1 MPRRFNVIH
10 ACVSTE
16 ERARAGISR
25 LLGEAGRQVVHV
37 ESGLLGEQLDSIDV
51 LLCGEPPRI
60 DWSRARRL
68 RLLQLM
74 SSGIEGLWPATGLH
88 AEVEVASARGIHLP
102 EMRDHALALMLAF
115 ERRLLLAVQ
124 QQRERRWSPLAAGSL
139 SGKTVALVGL
149 GEVGRAVAA
158 ACAGFGMRVVG
169 VRAEV
174 RSTPHVDRVYAPQ
187 ELDDA
192 LRAADYVVVV
202 VPLTDRTRG
211 LLDARALSAMQSHAV
226 LIHLSRGGIVDETA
240 LCAALLQGRLA
251 GAALDVFER
260 EPLPPDSPLWT
271 TPNLLITPHAAGRV
285 RGYVERALKV
295 FVENLERI
303 ERGDLPT
310 TRVDRTRGY

>member
-1 MPRRFNVIH
+1 MARRFNVIH

-16 ERARAGISR
+16 ERTRAGISR
-25 LLGEAGRQVVHV
+25 LLGETGRQVVHV
-37 ESGLLGEQLDSIDV
+37 DSGLLGEQLDSIDV

-60 DWSRARRL
+60 DWSHASRL

-74 SSGIEGLWPATGLH
+74 SSGIDRLWPATGLPP
-88 AEVEVASARGIHLP
+88 EVEVANARGIHLP
-102 EMRDHALALMLAF
+102 EMRDHALALILAF
-115 ERRLLLAVQ
+115 ERRLLHAVQ
-124 QQRERRWSPLAAGSL
+124 QQRERRWSPTTAGSV
-139 SGKTVALVGL
+139 SGKTVALIGL

-158 ACAGFGMRVVG
+158 GCAGLGMRVVG

-174 RSTPHVDRVYAPQ
+174 RSTLHVERVYPPP

-211 LLDARALSAMQSHAV
+211 LLDSRALSAMQPHAV
-226 LIHLSRGGIVDETA
+226 LIHLSRGGIVDEIA
-240 LCAALLQGRLA
+240 LCAALREGRLA

-260 EPLPPDSPLWT
+260 EPLPPDSPLWA
-271 TPNLLITPHAAGRV
+271 TPGLLITPHVAGRV
-285 RGYVERALKV
+285 RGYFERALGV
-295 FVENLERI
+295 FVENLERL
-303 ERGDLPT
+303 ERGDSPT